1 MLTDIYWIE
10 GPWPGRLAI
19 TPRPRGGGWLE
30 NEMRAWRRAGIDVV
44 VSLLTPDEASELG
57 LEQEPDHCSANGIDY
72 YSLPI
77 ADRGVPGSDADVSR
91 LIGKLDSKLTDGKN
105 VAIHC
110 RQGIGRSSLIAAGV
124 LIEIGLSPAEA
135 IQRVSS
141 ARCVPVPE
149 TSEQREWIA
158 SLGATLERNRSKPAG
173 TSQKTAAGRQRA

>member
-1 MLTDIYWIE
+1 MTDIYWIE

-30 NEMRAWRRAGIDVV
+30 NEMRAWRREGIDVV

-57 LEQEPDHCSANGIDY
+57 LEQEPDHCSANGIAY

-91 LIGKLDSKLTDGKN
+91 LIGKLDSKLAGGKN

-110 RQGIGRSSLIAAGV
+110 RQGIGRSSLLAAGV
-124 LIEIGLSPAEA
+124 LLEIGLSPAEA

-141 ARCVPVPE
+141 ARRMPVPE
-149 TSEQREWIA
+149 TPEQREWID
-158 SLGATLERNRSKPAG
+158 SFGAALERNRSNPG
-173 TSQKTAAGRQRA
+173 GISRQTASGRQRA